1 MKTDI
6 VNFDY
11 EDALNGVVN
20 EKRSQSI
27 ISEFEYIYFLV
38 NKDESSM
45 MKNHREY
52 SQDYLNHLKKFG
64 MVIPGLNSNSTDC
77 SPWWGSLQ
85 NKELKILLN
94 SKTKVRH
101 IFEEILAQFPQL
113 LNTFEEQEIE
123 LFLNAS
129 PYEKYI
135 IKSAFGVSGSGNR
148 VLARSEVKQSIL
160 NLKGEEYLLEP
171 FYERIFDVGITI
183 ESRENIFYVRN
194 FNGLYGRFSGGEL
207 ITKQKMIDLLKPLGL
222 NLDDL
227 IDFYKERL
235 LLLGV
240 FDSIQIDTFFFKDFD
255 GTMRFMPMCEINYRK
270 TMGLVIKNLDES
282 LGHGRWFIVPKKIK
296 EEHYSDILRD
306 INERFGD
313 DVFITSPPKTRF
325 LSFYIRG
332 GFDSEDELANTL
344 GIKSFI

>member
-11 EDALNGVVN
+11 EDALSGVVN
-20 EKRSQSI
+20 EKRSLSI

-38 NKDESSM
+38 NKDENSM

-52 SQDYLNHLKKFG
+52 SQEYLNHLRKFG
-64 MVIPGLNSNSTDC
+64 MKIPKFNSNSNDC
-77 SPWWGSLQ
+77 SPWWGSLH

-101 IFEEILAQFPQL
+101 IFDEILAQFPQL
-113 LNTFEEQEIE
+113 LNTIEEQEID
-123 LFLNAS
+123 LFLKTS
-129 PYEKYI
+129 PYEKYV

-148 VLARSEVKQSIL
+148 ILERSEVKKHIL
-160 NLKGEEYLLEP
+160 DLKGEDYLLEP
-171 FYERIFDVGITI
+171 FYERTYDIGITI
-183 ESRENIFYVRN
+183 ESRDNIFYVRN

-207 ITKQKMIDLLKPLGL
+207 ITKQKMINLLKPLGL

-227 IDFYKERL
+227 IDYYKERL

-270 TMGLVIKNLDES
+270 TMGLVIKSLEES

-296 EEHYSDILRD
+296 EEQYFDILKSID
-306 INERFGD
+306 ARFGD
-313 DVFITSPPKTRF
+313 DVFVTSPPKTRF

-332 GFDSEDELANTL
+332 EFDSEDELANIL